1 MAWSSSSTWSLGE
14 SFNTKSNSLN
24 YLEWSQSLKKR
35 TLGHVAVNVCRLA
48 RKTNRKSRKEQQTE
62 ELDAPRLPMWSLNPF
77 AHSLHETSPHFSVT
91 GSRGIL
97 VCWLNQNRI
106 PLQIHF
112 PCILP
117 IWRCLS
123 STKGCMTSP
132 FDLRQASPVW
142 QVLSAASLSRQV
154 NLQPLADFIISR
166 YPAARVP
173 IWNIIETGSPRFVP
187 SDVRPYRGGGDGRIR
202 QEIVFHSKCINTA
215 FCK

>member
-1 MAWSSSSTWSLGE
+1 M
-14 SFNTKSNSLN
+14 
-24 YLEWSQSLKKR
+24 
-35 TLGHVAVNVCRLA
+35 AVNVCRLA

-77 AHSLHETSPHFSVT
+77 AHSLHETAPHFSVT

-97 VCWLNQNRI
+97 VD
-106 PLQIHF
+106 QISIAYLYNF
-112 PCILP
+112 IFLVFF
-117 IWRCLS
+117 
-123 STKGCMTSP
+123 P
-132 FDLRQASPVW
+132 FDVVW
-142 QVLSAASLSRQV
+142 AQPKAVWRHPLIWGRPSLCGKFFQQPLLRQV

-166 YPAARVP
+166 CPASCVP
-173 IWNIIETGSPRFVP
+173 IWNIIETGSPRFVS

>member
-1 MAWSSSSTWSLGE
+1 M
-14 SFNTKSNSLN
+14 
-24 YLEWSQSLKKR
+24 
-35 TLGHVAVNVCRLA
+35 AVNVCRLA

-77 AHSLHETSPHFSVT
+77 AHSLHETCPHFSVT

-97 VCWLNQNRI
+97 VDQIRI
-106 PLQIHF
+106 AYLYKSIFLVFFPFGVVWAQPKAVWRHPL
-112 PCILP
+112 
-117 IWRCLS
+117 IWGRPPLCGKFCQQPL
-123 STKGCMTSP
+123 
-132 FDLRQASPVW
+132 L
-142 QVLSAASLSRQV
+142 RQV

-173 IWNIIETGSPRFVP
+173 IWNIIETGSPRFVS
-187 SDVRPYRGGGDGRIR
+187 SDVRPYGGGGDGRIR

>member
-1 MAWSSSSTWSLGE
+1 M
-14 SFNTKSNSLN
+14 
-24 YLEWSQSLKKR
+24 
-35 TLGHVAVNVCRLA
+35 AVNVCRLA

-142 QVLSAASLSRQV
+142 QVLSAASPSSSQFAATRRLYYF
-154 NLQPLADFIISR
+154 PLPS
-166 YPAARVP
+166 
-173 IWNIIETGSPRFVP
+173 SPRAHLEH
-187 SDVRPYRGGGDGRIR
+187 YWDGLSKIR
-202 QEIVFHSKCINTA
+202 AQWRAAIPRRRWWQNSARDCFPFQVHKYCIL
-215 FCK
+215 